1 MVGQRGSAVPAG
13 RPLRCPGRDRA
24 RGMLLRRS
32 PRGRERLRV
41 LGGRRRRTVKLKEAM
56 NMRAPYPGAK
66 LVGYDKDPAVTYW
79 LKGPG
84 VYYMREK
91 EYATESGWYCW
102 AREWP

>member
-1 MVGQRGSAVPAG
+1 MT
-13 RPLRCPGRDRA
+13 
-24 RGMLLRRS
+24 
-32 PRGRERLRV
+32 
-41 LGGRRRRTVKLKEAM
+41 RT
-56 NMRAPYPGAK
+56 APYPGAK

-102 AREWP
+102 AREWPERAKKRNIRLLST